1 MDRDEILEKILMVV
15 IVILVIVVGFLVVE
29 GRKKDEQIK
38 QVVSVS
44 NKIIENIEYM
54 ELTIGDAEARE
65 IRYKPAVAVF
75 DESKLNVMEDMINT
89 GEKYEF
95 ENPTGFDDIP
105 MAYLYKD
112 DGEIIVLSA
121 IDNFE
126 DDGENGNF
134 IIYQTNKSE
143 VKRIY
148 KVEDEVGE
156 FIENL
161 YNERYDDEIL
171 LYYGY
176 ELQTSTG
183 LQALMDMPLNDD
195 MTERYMGKYNQY
207 SKNKKLKQIEVK
219 DYLETYEGY
228 FVVEGN
234 DYIAISEDYNPIPRQ
249 SKKLKRVP
257 DKIKESLSKFDKVE
271 VEEIDLN
278 GDKELEYIAVGSTED
293 TSDDG
298 KIMSKVVL
306 YDKDYKTIGTLASW
320 DATEDLKYLPEEVVL
335 SLDDVVYFDINN
347 DNKMEI
353 LMELPAYETF
363 LVNIFRYDNNVLYG
377 EKDYE
382 VSLKP

>member
-44 NKIIENIEYM
+44 NKIIENVKYM

-121 IDNFE
+121 IDNF
-126 DDGENGNF
+126 DDDEEKGNF

-219 DYLETYEGY
+219 DYSETYEGY

-234 DYIAISEDYNPIPRQ
+234 DHIAISEDYNPIPRQ

-293 TSDDG
+293 TSDGG

-306 YDKDYKTIGTLASW
+306 YNKDYKTIGTLASW
-320 DATEDLKYLPEEVVL
+320 DTTEDLKYLPEEVVL

-363 LVNIFRYDNNVLYG
+363 LINIFRFDDNVLYG

>member
-1 MDRDEILEKILMVV
+1 
-15 IVILVIVVGFLVVE
+15 
-29 GRKKDEQIK
+29 
-38 QVVSVS
+38 
-44 NKIIENIEYM
+44 
-54 ELTIGDAEARE
+54 
-65 IRYKPAVAVF
+65 
-75 DESKLNVMEDMINT
+75 MEDMINT

-126 DDGENGNF
+126 DDEEKGNF

-234 DYIAISEDYNPIPRQ
+234 DHIAISEDYNPIPRQ

-306 YDKDYKTIGTLASW
+306 YNKDYKTIGTLASW